1 MSIEL
6 DPTELGFE
14 RPFNHEVI
22 QTLHIRN
29 PNYDPVAFKV
39 KTTAPK
45 QYCVRPNSGRIEVG
59 KQVEVQV
66 LLQAMKEDPPADY
79 KCRDKFL
86 VQSVAITADK
96 EYSNVGQIW
105 SHVERN
111 EKSAIQEKK
120 IRVVFL
126 QPGEL
131 SAPNGDAP
139 SSPIF
144 TQGFEPHQS
153 PPPYSDPAP
162 TQHEGPSTVQ
172 SVEPIPIPKPE
183 SKVEYDMPVQ
193 NRTAGSPD
201 VSFKLA
207 EAQATIA
214 KLQEQL
220 KEQTLREKASAAIA
234 SESKERI
241 AEGTAGLSLATHPP
255 EGISVQACAAMC
267 LAAFLLAYFFF

>member
-29 PNYDPVAFKV
+29 PNYDPVAFKKLV
-39 KTTAPK
+39 NRLKSKVPTIL
-45 QYCVRPNSGRIEVG
+45 PNVYPGFSLCLMPCS
-59 KQVEVQV
+59 V

-96 EYSNVGQIW
+96 EYNTVGQIW
-105 SHVERN
+105 SHVEKN

-131 SAPNGDAP
+131 SAPNGDVP
-139 SSPIF
+139 
-144 TQGFEPHQS
+144 FEPHQS

-162 TQHEGPSTVQ
+162 AQHEGPSSHQ

-183 SKVEYDMPVQ
+183 PKAAEYNMPAQSRNVGGPDM
-193 NRTAGSPD
+193 SI
-201 VSFKLA
+201 KLA
-207 EAQATIA
+207 EAEATIA
-214 KLQEQL
+214 KLQQQLNEQN
-220 KEQTLREKASAAIA
+220 TREDPTTAEAPD
-234 SESKERI
+234 SKELM
-241 AEGTAGLSLATHPP
+241 AEGGIGVGLATHPP

-267 LAAFLLAYFFF
+267 LAAFFLAYLFF

>member
-66 LLQAMKEDPPADY
+66 LLQAMKEDPPVDY

-96 EYSNVGQIW
+96 ECTSVGHIW
-105 SHVERN
+105 SHVEKN
-111 EKSAIQEKK
+111 QKSAIQEKK

-131 SAPNGDAP
+131 SAPNGEP
-139 SSPIF
+139 
-144 TQGFEPHQS
+144 FEPHQS

-162 TQHEGPSTVQ
+162 TQYEGPSSHQ
-172 SVEPIPIPKPE
+172 SVEPIPIPKLEP
-183 SKVEYDMPVQ
+183 KAAEYNTSVQSRSAGGPDM
-193 NRTAGSPD
+193 SI
-201 VSFKLA
+201 KLA

-214 KLQEQL
+214 KLQQQLNEQN
-220 KEQTLREKASAAIA
+220 EQSIREETSPVVASD
-234 SESKERI
+234 SKEPMT
-241 AEGTAGLSLATHPP
+241 EGSIGLGLATHPP
-255 EGISVQACAAMC
+255 EGISVQACAVMC
-267 LAAFLLAYFFF
+267 LATFLLAYLFF

>member
-96 EYSNVGQIW
+96 EYSTVGQIW
-105 SHVERN
+105 SHVEKN
-111 EKSAIQEKK
+111 EKLAIQEKK

-131 SAPNGDAP
+131 STPNGEAP
-139 SSPIF
+139 R
-144 TQGFEPHQS
+144 FEPHQS

-162 TQHEGPSTVQ
+162 TQPEGPSTNQ
-172 SVEPIPIPKPE
+172 SAEPIPIPKPE
-183 SKVEYDMPVQ
+183 PKVVEYSPPVHS
-193 NRTAGSPD
+193 RAGSGPD
-201 VSFKLA
+201 MSIRLA

-214 KLQEQL
+214 KLQQQLNEQSI
-220 KEQTLREKASAAIA
+220 REEASTAMTPDPQ
-234 SESKERI
+234 ERT
-241 AEGTAGLSLATHPP
+241 AEGSAGLSLVAHPP
-255 EGISVQACAAMC
+255 EGISVQVCAAMC
-267 LAAFLLAYFFF
+267 LATFLLAYFFF